1 MPAYFFNGLAVALRF
16 WELYR
21 PSLLQVAP
29 MPLTVKTTRTRK
41 TRYLVTLVSGAL
53 PILLGVVILYW
64 QAERTLEQSTT
75 QTAIEAVRQ
84 FDLMLDN
91 TALAAQTLMPLAG
104 SPCDNATKLALR
116 EQVTRR
122 PFVRATT
129 LSWQKNI
136 YCSSLFGGAY
146 VSPVNPYDYVD
157 GRLWLMNGNPVTPDS
172 ALLVYR
178 LTEGDRG
185 AFASIDGYHITN
197 ALRLI
202 SRYTEL
208 VLQVGLHWLGDDGK
222 VHRSATPVFPVAH
235 HQLASSRYAY
245 HVVAGMPEGEVWRY
259 MEARYPPLFSLVV
272 FFGVLAGLF
281 AHWLQK
287 RSSAPTHELRRA
299 LEANEFIPYFQPV
312 VRGDTHQWAG
322 CEVLMRWKHPKE
334 GLVRPD
340 LFIPLA
346 EHSGLIVPMTR
357 ALMRETAAQLAPHAD
372 SFIPGFHVGINISA
386 SHCHDLELVV
396 DCQEFLA
403 AFPPGQVTL
412 VLELTE
418 RELIEPT
425 DITRQLFDALH
436 RLGVMIAIDD
446 FGTGHSS
453 LGYLRNFNVDYLK
466 IDQSFVA
473 MIGADALSRHIL
485 DSIIELSGKLDLG
498 IVAEGVE
505 TAEQSKYLATR
516 GVDFLQGY
524 LFARPMPAD
533 EFIKCLHDQ

>member
-1 MPAYFFNGLAVALRF
+1 
-16 WELYR
+16 
-21 PSLLQVAP
+21 
-29 MPLTVKTTRTRK
+29 MPLTVNGPRTRK
-41 TRYLVTLVSGAL
+41 TRSLLTLISGAL
-53 PILLGVVILYW
+53 PILLGVPILYW
-64 QAERTLEQSTT
+64 QAERTLEQSTA
-75 QTAIEAVRQ
+75 QNAIEAVRQ

-91 TALAAQTLMPLAG
+91 TELAAQALLPLAG
-104 SPCDNATKLALR
+104 RPCDSTTTLALR

-136 YCSSLFGGAY
+136 YCSSLFGDGQ
-146 VSPVNPYDYVD
+146 VSPVNPEDYVD
-157 GRLWLMNGNPVTPDS
+157 GRLWLMNGNPVTPDT

-178 LTEGDRG
+178 LTKGDQG
-185 AFASIDGYHITN
+185 AFASVDGYHLTN

-208 VLQVGLHWLGDDGK
+208 VLQVGPNWLGGDGK
-222 VHRSATPVFPVAH
+222 VHTTAPPVFPVAH
-235 HQLASSRYAY
+235 HQLASSHYAFR
-245 HVVAGMPEGEVWRY
+245 VVAGMPEGEVWRY
-259 MEARYPPLFSLVV
+259 MEARYPPLFSLIV
-272 FFGVLAGLF
+272 FFGVLAGAL

-299 LEANEFIPYFQPV
+299 LEANEFLPYFQPV

-322 CEVLMRWKHPKE
+322 CEVLMRWAHPRE

-372 SFIPGFHVGINISA
+372 SFIAGFHVGINIAA
-386 SHCHDLELVV
+386 SHCHDLELV
-396 DCQEFLA
+396 DACREFLA

-425 DITRQLFDALH
+425 DITRELFEALH

-453 LGYLRNFNVDYLK
+453 LGYLRSFNVDYLK

-473 MIGADALSRHIL
+473 MIGVDALSRHIL

-505 TAEQSKYLATR
+505 TAEQCQYLATQ

-524 LFARPMPAD
+524 LFGRPMPAD
-533 EFIKCLHDQ
+533 EFIRCLRSH

>member
-1 MPAYFFNGLAVALRF
+1 
-16 WELYR
+16 
-21 PSLLQVAP
+21 
-29 MPLTVKTTRTRK
+29 MPLTIKGPRK
-41 TRYLVTLVSGAL
+41 RAARYLITVLCGML
-53 PILLGVVILYW
+53 PILLGVVILYL
-64 QAERTLEQSTT
+64 QAQRTLENSTA

-91 TALAAQTLMPLAG
+91 TALAAQDLLPLAG
-104 SPCDNATKLALR
+104 QDCDNAAKLALR

-129 LSWQKNI
+129 LSFKKSI
-136 YCSSLFGGAY
+136 YCSSLFGGDY
-146 VSPVNPYDYVD
+146 VSPVNPDDYVN
-157 GRLWLMNGNPVTPDS
+157 GRLWLMKGNPVTPDT

-178 LTEGDRG
+178 LVDGDKA
-185 AFASIDGYHITN
+185 AFASIDGYHLTN
-197 ALRLI
+197 TLRLI
-202 SRYTEL
+202 SRYADL
-208 VLQVGLHWLGDDGK
+208 VLQVGPNWLGSDGK
-222 VHRSATPVFPVAH
+222 VRDTALPVFAVAH
-235 HQLASSRYAY
+235 HHLDSQRYAY
-245 HVVAGMPEGEVWRY
+245 SVEAGMPEGEVWRY
-259 MEARYPPLFSLVV
+259 MQARYPPLFSLLV
-272 FFGVLAGLF
+272 FFGVLAGVL

-287 RSSAPTHELRRA
+287 RSSAPTHALQRA
-299 LEANEFIPYFQPV
+299 LGANEFVPYYQPV
-312 VRGDTHQWAG
+312 VRGDNLQWAG

-357 ALMRETAAQLAPHAD
+357 ALMRQVATQLAPHAD
-372 SFIPGFHVGINISA
+372 RLGGNFHVGINITA
-386 SHCHDLELVV
+386 RHCQDLELVQ
-396 DCQEFLA
+396 DCREFLA
-403 AFPPGQVTL
+403 AFQPGQVLLT
-412 VLELTE
+412 LELTE

-425 DITRQLFDALH
+425 DVTRQLFQALH
-436 RLGVMIAIDD
+436 ELGVMIAIDD

-505 TAEQSKYLATR
+505 TQEQCDYLAAQ

-524 LFARPMPAD
+524 LFGRPVPFDA
-533 EFIKCLHDQ
+533 FIKSLRGA